1 MGSKRGQTKQDAA
14 LSSFASLEAENMK
27 TKKTLTVPS
36 NNNGHEENNFL
47 LPPLCQDG
55 RFQSEGDEWRE
66 SKLQKEEKVT
76 KAGKK

>member
-1 MGSKRGQTKQDAA
+1 
-14 LSSFASLEAENMK
+14 MK